1 MKITTT
7 EDHSIQLE
15 EVYNPIILKTSEGN
29 TLSICMRDDTFEF
42 GVKGVN
48 SNLHRT
54 FRVLLEGDPN
64 VEFMS
69 EKEVSGY
76 HNLDTR
82 FTGVSS
88 QPLCMPSR
96 DCKMT

>member
-1 MKITTT
+1 MKISVT
-7 EDHSIQLE
+7 EKYDIQLE
-15 EVYNPIILKTSEGN
+15 EVYNGVILKTKEGN
-29 TLSICMRDDTFEF
+29 TVGICMRDDTFEF
-42 GVKGVN
+42 TVKGVN
-48 SNLHRT
+48 SNLQRT
-54 FRVLLEGDPN
+54 FRLLLDGDPN

-69 EKEVSGY
+69 EKEVSEY

-96 DCKMT
+96 DCKII